1 MWGRPMMNIES
12 YSEYAADCLRRAE
25 NEDTPEDKN
34 ILLNLALAW
43 VRLAQQ
49 TRAIGQAEGA
59 AVPPD
64 EPPQEPEVAP

>member
-1 MWGRPMMNIES
+1 MMNVES
-12 YSEYAADCLRRAE
+12 YREYAADCLRRAE

-49 TRAIGQAEGA
+49 TRTMSEGEGA
-59 AVPPD
+59 APPPD
-64 EPPQEPEVAP
+64 EPPQKPELAS